1 VDEEAK
7 RRSMEQVR
15 AHLARADSELEA
27 AQTLLHPRIDDTSLR
42 SPWCVLWP
50 TPGLW
55 LATHR
60 RRSELGSGSERQA
73 NEAGRSRAGA
83 LRKRPG
89 VGRVDRP
96 LRPGKRPDQV
106 IADDYRGLRPM
117 RYLSRRSLRRPRSRS
132 PLG

>member
-1 VDEEAK
+1 MDEEAK

-55 LATHR
+55 LAMHR
-60 RRSELGSGSERQA
+60 RRSELGSGS
-73 NEAGRSRAGA
+73 
-83 LRKRPG
+83 
-89 VGRVDRP
+89 
-96 LRPGKRPDQV
+96 
-106 IADDYRGLRPM
+106 
-117 RYLSRRSLRRPRSRS
+117 
-132 PLG
+132 